1 MDKQQNKSELRKLY
15 RRQRA
20 DRFNTESWL
29 HILSATE
36 LKNATNVASYIS
48 YEFEPETSDVNQRL
62 IADGKKV
69 FLPRLLENNDIQW
82 VSWNGSSEN
91 LTKVEKIYEPI
102 GDAVEVEL
110 DVIILP
116 ALHVDRM
123 GNRLG
128 QGGGSYDRALSRSK
142 AFKIALLHYGELT
155 SEILPI
161 QPHDEKIDA
170 AATPEIV
177 VRFKFVKVSRLR
189 AITTR

>member
-1 MDKQQNKSELRKLY
+1 MDKQQNKSELRELY

-29 HILSATE
+29 HILSASE

-102 GDAVEVEL
+102 GDAIEVEL

-116 ALHVDRM
+116 ALHVDRI

-177 VRFKFVKVSRLR
+177 VRF
-189 AITTR
+189 

>member
-29 HILSATE
+29 HILSASE
-36 LKNATNVASYIS
+36 LKNATNIASYIS
-48 YEFEPETSDVNQRL
+48 YEFEPETSDINQRL
-62 IADGKKV
+62 IKDGKKV

-91 LTKVEKIYEPI
+91 LAKVEKIYEPI

-177 VRFKFVKVSRLR
+177 VRF
-189 AITTR
+189 

>member
-29 HILSATE
+29 HILSASE

-48 YEFEPETSDVNQRL
+48 YEFEPETSDINQRL
-62 IADGKKV
+62 IKDGKKV

-116 ALHVDRM
+116 ALHIDRM

-155 SEILPI
+155 SEILPV
-161 QPHDEKIDA
+161 QPHDEKVDA
-170 AATPEIV
+170 TATPEII
-177 VRFKFVKVSRLR
+177 VRF
-189 AITTR
+189 

>member
-36 LKNATNVASYIS
+36 LKDATNIASYIS
-48 YEFEPETSDVNQRL
+48 YEFEPETSDINQRL
-62 IADGKKV
+62 IKDGKKV

-155 SEILPI
+155 SEILPV
-161 QPHDEKIDA
+161 QPHDEKVDA
-170 AATPEIV
+170 TATPEII
-177 VRFKFVKVSRLR
+177 VRF
-189 AITTR
+189 

>member
-15 RRQRA
+15 RRERA

-36 LKNATNVASYIS
+36 LKSATNVASYIS
-48 YEFEPETSDVNQRL
+48 YEFEPETSDLNQRL
-62 IADGKKV
+62 IEDGKKV

-82 VSWNGSSEN
+82 VSWDGSLEN
-91 LTKVEKIYEPI
+91 LTKNEKIYEPI

-155 SEILPI
+155 SEILPV
-161 QPHDEKIDA
+161 QPHDEKVDA
-170 AATPEIV
+170 AATPEIT
-177 VRFKFVKVSRLR
+177 VRF
-189 AITTR
+189 

>member
-48 YEFEPETSDVNQRL
+48 YEFEPETSDINQRL
-62 IADGKKV
+62 IKDGKKV

-102 GDAVEVEL
+102 GDAVGVEL

-177 VRFKFVKVSRLR
+177 VRF
-189 AITTR
+189 

>member
-29 HILSATE
+29 HILSASE
-36 LKNATNVASYIS
+36 LKNATNIASYIS
-48 YEFEPETSDVNQRL
+48 YEFEPETSDINQRL
-62 IADGKKV
+62 IKDGKKV

-82 VSWNGSSEN
+82 VSWDGSTEN

-110 DVIILP
+110 EVIILP

-177 VRFKFVKVSRLR
+177 VRF
-189 AITTR
+189 

>member
-29 HILSATE
+29 HILTASE
-36 LKNATNVASYIS
+36 LKGATNIASYIS
-48 YEFEPETSDVNQRL
+48 YEFEPETSDINQRL
-62 IADGKKV
+62 IKDGKKV

-82 VSWNGSSEN
+82 VSWDGSTEN
-91 LTKVEKIYEPI
+91 LTKVEKIFEPI
-102 GDAVEVEL
+102 GDAIEVEL
-110 DVIILP
+110 EVIILP

-155 SEILPI
+155 SEILPV
-161 QPHDEKIDA
+161 QPHDEKVDA
-170 AATPEIV
+170 TATPEII
-177 VRFKFVKVSRLR
+177 VRF
-189 AITTR
+189 

>member
-15 RRQRA
+15 RRERA

-29 HILSATE
+29 HILSTTE
-36 LKNATNVASYIS
+36 LKTATNVASYIS
-48 YEFEPETSDVNQRL
+48 YEFEPETSDINQRL
-62 IADGKKV
+62 IEDGKKV

-82 VSWNGSSEN
+82 VSWDGSLEN
-91 LTKVEKIYEPI
+91 LTKNEKIYEPI
-102 GDAVEVEL
+102 GSAVEVVL

-142 AFKIALLHYGELT
+142 AFKIALLHHGELT
-155 SEILPI
+155 SEILPV
-161 QPHDEKIDA
+161 QPHDEKVDA
-170 AATPEIV
+170 AATPEII
-177 VRFKFVKVSRLR
+177 VRF
-189 AITTR
+189 

>member
-29 HILSATE
+29 HILSASE

-48 YEFEPETSDVNQRL
+48 YEFEPETSDINQRL
-62 IADGKKV
+62 IEDGKKV

-155 SEILPI
+155 SEILPV
-161 QPHDEKIDA
+161 QPHDEKVDA
-170 AATPEIV
+170 TATPEII
-177 VRFKFVKVSRLR
+177 VRF
-189 AITTR
+189 

>member
-15 RRQRA
+15 RRERA

-36 LKNATNVASYIS
+36 LKTATNVASYIS
-48 YEFEPETSDVNQRL
+48 YEFEPETSDINQRL
-62 IADGKKV
+62 IEEGKKV

-82 VSWNGSSEN
+82 VSWDGSLEN
-91 LTKVEKIYEPI
+91 LTKNEKIYEPI
-102 GDAVEVEL
+102 GSAVEVVL

-142 AFKIALLHYGELT
+142 AFKIALLHHGELT
-155 SEILPI
+155 SEILPV
-161 QPHDEKIDA
+161 QPHDEKVDA
-170 AATPEIV
+170 AATPEII
-177 VRFKFVKVSRLR
+177 VRF
-189 AITTR
+189 

>member
-36 LKNATNVASYIS
+36 LKGATNIASYIS
-48 YEFEPETSDVNQRL
+48 YGFEPETSDINQRL
-62 IADGKKV
+62 IKDGKKV

-82 VSWNGSSEN
+82 VSWDGSTEN

-110 DVIILP
+110 EVIILP

-170 AATPEIV
+170 TATPEIV
-177 VRFKFVKVSRLR
+177 VRF
-189 AITTR
+189 

>member
-15 RRQRA
+15 RRERA

-36 LKNATNVASYIS
+36 LKTATNVASYIS
-48 YEFEPETSDVNQRL
+48 YEFEPETSDINQKL
-62 IADGKKV
+62 IEDGKKV

-82 VSWNGSSEN
+82 VSWDGSLEN
-91 LTKVEKIYEPI
+91 LTKNEKIYEPI

-155 SEILPI
+155 SEILPV
-161 QPHDEKIDA
+161 QPHDEKVDA
-170 AATPEIV
+170 AATPEIT
-177 VRFKFVKVSRLR
+177 VRF
-189 AITTR
+189 

>member
-36 LKNATNVASYIS
+36 LKGATNIASYIS
-48 YEFEPETSDVNQRL
+48 YEFEPETSDINQRL
-62 IADGKKV
+62 IKDGKKV

-82 VSWNGSSEN
+82 VSWDGSTEN
-91 LTKVEKIYEPI
+91 LTKVEKIFEPI

-110 DVIILP
+110 EVIILP

-177 VRFKFVKVSRLR
+177 VRF
-189 AITTR
+189 

>member
-15 RRQRA
+15 RRERA

-36 LKNATNVASYIS
+36 LKTATNVASYIS
-48 YEFEPETSDVNQRL
+48 YEFEPETSDINQRL
-62 IADGKKV
+62 IEDGKKV

-82 VSWNGSSEN
+82 VNWDGSLEN
-91 LTKVEKIYEPI
+91 LTKNEKIYEPI
-102 GDAVEVEL
+102 GSAVEVDL

-177 VRFKFVKVSRLR
+177 VRF
-189 AITTR
+189 

>member
-15 RRQRA
+15 RRERA

-36 LKNATNVASYIS
+36 LKTATNVASYIS
-48 YEFEPETSDVNQRL
+48 YEFEPETSDINQRL
-62 IADGKKV
+62 IEDGKKV

-82 VSWNGSSEN
+82 VNWDGSLEN
-91 LTKVEKIYEPI
+91 LTKNEKIYEPI
-102 GDAVEVEL
+102 GSAVEVDL

-142 AFKIALLHYGELT
+142 AFKIALLHHGELT
-155 SEILPI
+155 SEILPV
-161 QPHDEKIDA
+161 QPHDEKVDA
-170 AATPEIV
+170 AATPEII
-177 VRFKFVKVSRLR
+177 VRF
-189 AITTR
+189 

>member
-36 LKNATNVASYIS
+36 LKTATNVASYIS
-48 YEFEPETSDVNQRL
+48 YEFEPETSDINQRL
-62 IADGKKV
+62 IKDGKKV

-155 SEILPI
+155 SEILPV
-161 QPHDEKIDA
+161 QPHDEKVDA
-170 AATPEIV
+170 TATPEII
-177 VRFKFVKVSRLR
+177 VRF
-189 AITTR
+189 

>member
-29 HILSATE
+29 HILSASE
-36 LKNATNVASYIS
+36 LKNATNIASYIS
-48 YEFEPETSDVNQRL
+48 YEFEPETSDINQRL
-62 IADGKKV
+62 IKDGKKV

-155 SEILPI
+155 SEILPV
-161 QPHDEKIDA
+161 QPHDEKVDA
-170 AATPEIV
+170 TATPEIV
-177 VRFKFVKVSRLR
+177 VRF
-189 AITTR
+189 

>member
-1 MDKQQNKSELRKLY
+1 MDKQGNKSELRKLY

-20 DRFNTESWL
+20 DRFNAESWL

-48 YEFEPETSDVNQRL
+48 YEFEPETSDINQRL
-62 IADGKKV
+62 IKDGKKV

-82 VSWNGSSEN
+82 VSWDGSTEN

-155 SEILPI
+155 SEILPV
-161 QPHDEKIDA
+161 QPHDEKVNA
-170 AATPEIV
+170 AATPDII
-177 VRFKFVKVSRLR
+177 VRF
-189 AITTR
+189 

>member
-15 RRQRA
+15 RRERA

-29 HILSATE
+29 HILSASE

-82 VSWNGSSEN
+82 VSWNGSAEN

-177 VRFKFVKVSRLR
+177 VRF
-189 AITTR
+189 

>member
-1 MDKQQNKSELRKLY
+1 MDRQQNKSELRKLY
-15 RRQRA
+15 RRERA
-20 DRFNTESWL
+20 DRFNSESWL

-36 LKNATNVASYIS
+36 LKSATNVASYIS
-48 YEFEPETSDVNQRL
+48 YEFEPETSDLNQRL
-62 IADGKKV
+62 IEDGKKV

-82 VSWNGSSEN
+82 VSWDGSLEN
-91 LTKVEKIYEPI
+91 LTKNEKIYEPI

-155 SEILPI
+155 SEILPV
-161 QPHDEKIDA
+161 QPHDEKVDA
-170 AATPEIV
+170 AATPEIT
-177 VRFKFVKVSRLR
+177 VRF
-189 AITTR
+189 

>member
-15 RRQRA
+15 RRERA

-36 LKNATNVASYIS
+36 LKTATNVASYIS
-48 YEFEPETSDVNQRL
+48 YEFEPETSDINQRL
-62 IADGKKV
+62 IEDGKKV

-82 VSWNGSSEN
+82 VNWDGSLEN
-91 LTKVEKIYEPI
+91 LTKNEKIYEPI
-102 GDAVEVEL
+102 GSAVEVDL

-155 SEILPI
+155 SEILPV
-161 QPHDEKIDA
+161 QPHDEKVDA
-170 AATPEIV
+170 AATPEIT
-177 VRFKFVKVSRLR
+177 VRF
-189 AITTR
+189 

>member
-20 DRFNTESWL
+20 DRFNSESWL

-36 LKNATNVASYIS
+36 LKGATNIASYIS
-48 YEFEPETSDVNQRL
+48 YEFEPETSDINQRL
-62 IADGKKV
+62 IKDGKKV

-82 VSWNGSSEN
+82 VSWDGSTEN

-110 DVIILP
+110 EVIILP

-177 VRFKFVKVSRLR
+177 VRF
-189 AITTR
+189 

>member
-1 MDKQQNKSELRKLY
+1 MDKQGNKSELRKLY

-20 DRFNTESWL
+20 DRFNAESWL

-48 YEFEPETSDVNQRL
+48 YEFEPETSDINQRL
-62 IADGKKV
+62 IKDGKKV

-128 QGGGSYDRALSRSK
+128 QGGGSFDRALSRSK

-155 SEILPI
+155 SEILPV
-161 QPHDEKIDA
+161 QPHDEKVDA
-170 AATPEIV
+170 AATPEII
-177 VRFKFVKVSRLR
+177 VRF
-189 AITTR
+189 

>member
-20 DRFNTESWL
+20 DRFNSESWL

-36 LKNATNVASYIS
+36 LKGATNIASYIS
-48 YEFEPETSDVNQRL
+48 YEFEPETNDINQRL
-62 IADGKKV
+62 IKDGKKV

-155 SEILPI
+155 SEILPV

-170 AATPEIV
+170 AATPEII
-177 VRFKFVKVSRLR
+177 VRF
-189 AITTR
+189 

>member
-15 RRQRA
+15 RRERA

-29 HILSATE
+29 HILTASE
-36 LKNATNVASYIS
+36 LKNATNIASYIS
-48 YEFEPETSDVNQRL
+48 YEFEPETSDINQRL
-62 IADGKKV
+62 IKDGKKV

-155 SEILPI
+155 SEILPV
-161 QPHDEKIDA
+161 QPHDEKVDA
-170 AATPEIV
+170 TATPEII
-177 VRFKFVKVSRLR
+177 VRF
-189 AITTR
+189 

>member
-1 MDKQQNKSELRKLY
+1 MDKQGNKSELRKLY
-15 RRQRA
+15 RRQRV
-20 DRFNTESWL
+20 DRFNAESWL

-48 YEFEPETSDVNQRL
+48 YEFEPETSDINQRL
-62 IADGKKV
+62 IKDGKKV

-155 SEILPI
+155 SEILPV
-161 QPHDEKIDA
+161 QPHDEKVDA
-170 AATPEIV
+170 TATPEII
-177 VRFKFVKVSRLR
+177 VRF
-189 AITTR
+189 

>member
-15 RRQRA
+15 RRERA

-36 LKNATNVASYIS
+36 LKTATNVASYIS
-48 YEFEPETSDVNQRL
+48 YEFEPETSDINQRL
-62 IADGKKV
+62 IKDGKKV

-155 SEILPI
+155 SEILPV
-161 QPHDEKIDA
+161 QPHDEKVDA
-170 AATPEIV
+170 TATPEII
-177 VRFKFVKVSRLR
+177 VRF
-189 AITTR
+189 

>member
-29 HILSATE
+29 HILSASE

-48 YEFEPETSDVNQRL
+48 YEFEPETSDINQRL
-62 IADGKKV
+62 IKDGKKV

-142 AFKIALLHYGELT
+142 AFKIALLHHGELT
-155 SEILPI
+155 SEILPV
-161 QPHDEKIDA
+161 QPHDEKVDA
-170 AATPEIV
+170 AATPEII
-177 VRFKFVKVSRLR
+177 VRF
-189 AITTR
+189 

>member
-36 LKNATNVASYIS
+36 LKGATNIASYIS
-48 YEFEPETSDVNQRL
+48 YEFEPETSDINQRL
-62 IADGKKV
+62 IKDGKKV

-128 QGGGSYDRALSRSK
+128 QGGGAYDRALSRSK

-155 SEILPI
+155 SEILPV
-161 QPHDEKIDA
+161 QPHDEKVDA
-170 AATPEIV
+170 TATPEIV
-177 VRFKFVKVSRLR
+177 VRF
-189 AITTR
+189 

>member
-36 LKNATNVASYIS
+36 LKGATNIASYIS
-48 YEFEPETSDVNQRL
+48 YEFEPETSDINQRL
-62 IADGKKV
+62 IKDGKKV

-82 VSWNGSSEN
+82 VSWDGSSEN
-91 LTKVEKIYEPI
+91 LIKNEKIYEPI

-155 SEILPI
+155 SEILPV
-161 QPHDEKIDA
+161 QPHDEKVDA
-170 AATPEIV
+170 TATPEII
-177 VRFKFVKVSRLR
+177 VRF
-189 AITTR
+189 

>member
-29 HILSATE
+29 HILSASE
-36 LKNATNVASYIS
+36 LKNATNIASYIS
-48 YEFEPETSDVNQRL
+48 YEFEPETSDINQRL
-62 IADGKKV
+62 IKDGKKV

-91 LTKVEKIYEPI
+91 LTKVEKIYEQI

-155 SEILPI
+155 SEVLPI

-177 VRFKFVKVSRLR
+177 VRF
-189 AITTR
+189 

>member
-1 MDKQQNKSELRKLY
+1 MGNKENKSQLRKQY
-15 RRQRA
+15 RKERA
-20 DRFNTESWL
+20 DRFIADSWL
-29 HILSATE
+29 HILSAKE
-36 LKNATNVASYIS
+36 FENIKNVGSYIS
-48 YEFEPETSDVNQRL
+48 YEFEPETSDINQRL
-62 IADGKKV
+62 IKDGKKV

-155 SEILPI
+155 SEILPV
-161 QPHDEKIDA
+161 QPHDEKVDA
-170 AATPEIV
+170 TATPEII
-177 VRFKFVKVSRLR
+177 VRF
-189 AITTR
+189 

>member
-29 HILSATE
+29 HILSASE

-48 YEFEPETSDVNQRL
+48 YEFEPETSDINQRL
-62 IADGKKV
+62 IKDGKKV

-91 LTKVEKIYEPI
+91 LTKVEKIFEPI

-177 VRFKFVKVSRLR
+177 VRF
-189 AITTR
+189 

>member
-29 HILSATE
+29 HILSASE
-36 LKNATNVASYIS
+36 LKNATNIASYIS
-48 YEFEPETSDVNQRL
+48 YEFEPETSDINQRL
-62 IADGKKV
+62 IKDGKKV

-155 SEILPI
+155 SEILPV
-161 QPHDEKIDA
+161 QPHDEKVDA
-170 AATPEIV
+170 TATPEII
-177 VRFKFVKVSRLR
+177 VRF
-189 AITTR
+189 

>member
-69 FLPRLLENNDIQW
+69 FLPRLRENNDIQW
-82 VSWNGSSEN
+82 VSWNG
-91 LTKVEKIYEPI
+91 
-102 GDAVEVEL
+102 
-110 DVIILP
+110 
-116 ALHVDRM
+116 
-123 GNRLG
+123 
-128 QGGGSYDRALSRSK
+128 
-142 AFKIALLHYGELT
+142 
-155 SEILPI
+155 
-161 QPHDEKIDA
+161 
-170 AATPEIV
+170 
-177 VRFKFVKVSRLR
+177 
-189 AITTR
+189 

>member
-1 MDKQQNKSELRKLY
+1 MAGNENKSQLRKQY
-15 RRQRA
+15 RKERQ
-20 DRFNTESWL
+20 DRFMKESWL
-29 HILSATE
+29 HILTAKE
-36 LKNATNVASYIS
+36 VKDVQNVGTYIS
-48 YEFEPETSDVNQRL
+48 YEFEPETSDINQRL
-62 IADGKKV
+62 IKDGKKV

-82 VSWNGSSEN
+82 VSWDGSTEN
-91 LTKVEKIYEPI
+91 LTKVEKIFEPI

-155 SEILPI
+155 SEILPV
-161 QPHDEKIDA
+161 QPHDEKVDA
-170 AATPEIV
+170 TATPEII
-177 VRFKFVKVSRLR
+177 VRF
-189 AITTR
+189 

>member
-36 LKNATNVASYIS
+36 LKGATNIASYIS
-48 YEFEPETSDVNQRL
+48 YGFEPETSDINQRL
-62 IADGKKV
+62 IKDGKKV

-82 VSWNGSSEN
+82 VSWDGSTEN
-91 LTKVEKIYEPI
+91 LTKVEKIFEPI

-142 AFKIALLHYGELT
+142 AFKVALLHYGELT
-155 SEILPI
+155 SEILSV

-170 AATPEIV
+170 AATPEII
-177 VRFKFVKVSRLR
+177 VRF
-189 AITTR
+189 